1 MKMAHSAMYLRLFEA
16 FMYLKRERGI
26 NQTVLAQ
33 KVGVS
38 QTTVSRQLSTAETGS
53 ISTEFLFRMNDAF
66 GGIFNLDYIVNGTG
80 SLLADDGAAPS
91 LAPVPEPAPA
101 APTASD
107 RMVELCASLAS
118 DLESVRRSLLD
129 TVSALRIE
137 LAEARK
143 LNASMRAALATLG
156 HPFPDEADD
165 VIPSIAAEPGASAS
179 DQAAASSGPSD
190 DLKVEPKNKRK

>member
-1 MKMAHSAMYLRLFEA
+1 MYLRLFEA

-66 GGIFNLDYIVNGTG
+66 DGIFNLDYIVNGTG
-80 SLLADDGAAPS
+80 SLLAADDAAPS
-91 LAPVPEPAPA
+91 PAPVPVPDPAPA
-101 APTASD
+101 PAGASD
-107 RMVELCASLAS
+107 RLVELCASLAS
-118 DLESVRRSLLD
+118 DLESVRRSMLD

-137 LAEARK
+137 LSEARK

-179 DQAAASSGPSD
+179 DQDAASSVPSD
-190 DLKVEPKNKRK
+190 NLKVESKNKRK